1 MVLTTYIKKCGE
13 YVGHQK
19 SKNPAITKE
28 TCPYRLKNLYM
39 NKKAQSNSRTFGAP
53 GADRDFPRHAFES

>member
-28 TCPYRLKNLYM
+28 TCPYPVFND
-39 NKKAQSNSRTFGAP
+39 KKGQKRTKIRKIF
-53 GADRDFPRHAFES
+53 